1 MSIKGIMTTRLYY
14 DQSIWIRLA
23 HRLYSD
29 FQYFFKKSWVL
40 CSLEHLFDDQ
50 KLWTESVALL
60 NECVTA
66 GRIIQDGLAKMESI
80 FFGKVFRNVPN
91 LLNNLAQCAPLLWV
105 TSLSA
110 LILSLLKRI
119 VGVRCDRDDCVEW
132 YTGHLNSRGPQL
144 KGETNRISYW
154 NLFVLSSVIGGM
166 QETNEKH
173 ETVDETL
180 NLWQKLASY
189 SSSYFHV

>member
-1 MSIKGIMTTRLYY
+1 M
-14 DQSIWIRLA
+14 
-23 HRLYSD
+23 
-29 FQYFFKKSWVL
+29 
-40 CSLEHLFDDQ
+40 
-50 KLWTESVALL
+50 

-80 FFGKVFRNVPN
+80 FFGEVFRNVPN
-91 LLNNLAQCAPLLWV
+91 LLNNLAQCASLLWV

-154 NLFVLSSVIGGM
+154 NLFVLSCVIGGM

-189 SSSYFHV
+189 LYSCYFHV

>member
-1 MSIKGIMTTRLYY
+1 M
-14 DQSIWIRLA
+14 
-23 HRLYSD
+23 
-29 FQYFFKKSWVL
+29 
-40 CSLEHLFDDQ
+40 
-50 KLWTESVALL
+50 

-66 GRIIQDGLAKMESI
+66 GRIIQDDLAKMESI

-91 LLNNLAQCAPLLWV
+91 LLNNLAQCASLLWV

-154 NLFVLSSVIGGM
+154 NLFVLSCVIGGM

-189 SSSYFHV
+189 SSSCYFHV